1 MEEEAKPTTTTF
13 SEKLHGQLCSMY
25 PLPKKEKTEEKKLLL
40 LLCEVLLLLLQPFR
54 GTLWRRAINE
64 SFVRAVDSLIPSMDH
79 FTCCFA
85 EKHCSSESDEWT
97 NEWIHECSQSLPLGA
112 LGEPTAA
119 KQTKKQQK
127 YIRLSACLRACVCV
141 CVCDKENEQ
150 GNDNNNKQ
158 SATTKKPKY
167 RYPRFFVL

>member
-1 MEEEAKPTTTTF
+1 MF
-13 SEKLHGQLCSMY
+13 CVSSS
-25 PLPKKEKTEEKKLLL
+25 KKKKQKKKKLLL

-97 NEWIHECSQSLPLGA
+97 NAWIHECSQSLPLGA

-141 CVCDKENEQ
+141 CVCVRQ
-150 GNDNNNKQ
+150 GERARQRQQQQAERDNKK
-158 SATTKKPKY
+158 TKI
-167 RYPRFFVL
+167 